1 MTRAPYSGCVDRREA
16 EVRRLLDRY
25 IEEIVETYDLCPWAR
40 AARTGGELAV
50 AILWGT
56 PSSEACA
63 TAAAELLARP
73 SSAGGTRVA
82 MVVAPEL
89 AVTPAE
95 LREIRGEVATRVT
108 IAGVAEFHPDAPLDA
123 TTPARLVP
131 YLRRS
136 PDPMLQLVPHAI
148 LASVRTPQP
157 RYATLDQL
165 KALNDLA
172 AAPKQDIGDRIA
184 ATNHARVA
192 ADGAAIEAKLAE
204 IFADRDASYARVGI
218 SRSR

>member
-1 MTRAPYSGCVDRREA
+1 MTRAPYSSCVDPREA
-16 EVRRLLDRY
+16 EVRRLLGRY

-40 AARTGGELAV
+40 AARTGGELSIAT
-50 AILWGT
+50 LWGT
-56 PSSEACA
+56 PSIATFA
-63 TAAAELLARP
+63 TAATELLARP
-73 SSAGGTRVA
+73 QTRVA

-95 LREIRGEVATRVT
+95 LRELRGEVAKLVP
-108 IAGVAEFHPDAPLDA
+108 IAGVAEFHPDAPLDV

-136 PDPMLQLVPHAI
+136 PDPLLQLVPHAI

-192 ADGAAIEAKLAE
+192 ADGAAIEAKLVE

>member
-1 MTRAPYSGCVDRREA
+1 M
-16 EVRRLLDRY
+16 
-25 IEEIVETYDLCPWAR
+25 ETFDLCPWAR

-56 PSSEACA
+56 PVIDAWV
-63 TAAAELLARP
+63 AAAEAVLARP
-73 SSAGGTRVA
+73 LTRVA

-89 AVTPAE
+89 VATPAE
-95 LREIRGEVATRVT
+95 LREIRSDVARRVA
-108 IAGVAEFHPDAPLDA
+108 IAGVADFHPDAPFDVA
-123 TTPARLVP
+123 TPARLVP

-165 KALNDLA
+165 QALQGLA
-172 AAPKQDIGDRIA
+172 AAPKGDIGDRIA
-184 ATNHARVA
+184 AINHARVA
-192 ADGAAIEAKLAE
+192 EDGETIAAKLAE
-204 IFADRDASYARVGI
+204 IRADRDASYARVGI
-218 SRSR
+218 SRFR

>member
-1 MTRAPYSGCVDRREA
+1 MTRAPYISCVDPREA

-25 IEEIVETYDLCPWAR
+25 IEEIVEAYDLCPWAR

-56 PSSEACA
+56 PSID
-63 TAAAELLARP
+63 TFAAAATELLP
-73 SSAGGTRVA
+73 PAGATHVA

-89 AVTPAE
+89 VVTPSE
-95 LREIRGEVATRVT
+95 LRELRGEVAKLVT
-108 IAGVAEFHPDAPLDA
+108 IAGVAEFHPDATLDA

-192 ADGAAIEAKLAE
+192 VDGAVIEAKLVE

>member
-1 MTRAPYSGCVDRREA
+1 MTRWAYNGCVDARER

-25 IEEIVETYDLCPWAR
+25 IQEIVETFDLCPWAR
-40 AARTGGELAV
+40 AARTGGELSV

-56 PSSEACA
+56 PAIA
-63 TAAAELLARP
+63 AWVAAAEDVLTRAT
-73 SSAGGTRVA
+73 TRVA

-89 AVTPAE
+89 DATPAE
-95 LREIRGEVATRVT
+95 LREIRSDVAKRVS

-123 TTPARLVP
+123 ATPARLVP

-136 PDPMLQLVPHAI
+136 PDPLLQLVPHAI

-165 KALNDLA
+165 QALQGLA
-172 AAPKQDIGDRIA
+172 AAPKVDIGDRIA
-184 ATNHARVA
+184 ASNHARVA
-192 ADGAAIEAKLAE
+192 EDGAAIEAKLAE
-204 IFADRDASYARVGI
+204 IRADRNASYARVGI
-218 SRSR
+218 STFR

>member
-1 MTRAPYSGCVDRREA
+1 MTRAPYSSCVDPREA
-16 EVRRLLDRY
+16 EVRRLLGRY

-50 AILWGT
+50 AILWGMGSIET
-56 PSSEACA
+56 F
-63 TAAAELLARP
+63 AAAAHELLARP
-73 SSAGGTRVA
+73 ETRVA

-89 AVTPAE
+89 AVTPVE
-95 LREIRGEVATRVT
+95 LRELRGEVAKLVT
-108 IAGVAEFHPDAPLDA
+108 IAGVAEFHPDAPLDRA
-123 TTPARLVP
+123 TPARLVP

-136 PDPMLQLVPHAI
+136 PDPMLQLVPHTI

-184 ATNHARVA
+184 QTNHARVA
-192 ADGAAIEAKLAE
+192 ADGAAFEAKLVE

-218 SRSR
+218 SKSR

>member
-1 MTRAPYSGCVDRREA
+1 MTRALYNGCVDRREH

-25 IEEIVETYDLCPWAR
+25 IQEIVESFDLCPWAR

-50 AILWGT
+50 ATLWGT
-56 PSSEACA
+56 PSIDAWVG
-63 TAAAELLARP
+63 AANDLLAQP
-73 SSAGGTRVA
+73 ATRVA

-89 AVTPAE
+89 PATPGE

-123 TTPARLVP
+123 ATPARLVP

-165 KALNDLA
+165 QALKDLA
-172 AAPKQDIGDRIA
+172 AAPKLDIGDRIA

-192 ADGAAIEAKLAE
+192 QDGEMIAAKLAE
-204 IFADRDASYARVGI
+204 IRADRDASYARVGI
-218 SRSR
+218 STSR

>member
-1 MTRAPYSGCVDRREA
+1 VDPREREA
-16 EVRRLLDRY
+16 RRLLDRY
-25 IEEIVETYDLCPWAR
+25 IQEIVETYDLCPWAR

-50 AILWGT
+50 ATLWGS
-56 PSSEACA
+56 PAIDA
-63 TAAAELLARP
+63 WVAAANELLAR
-73 SSAGGTRVA
+73 AETRVA

-89 AVTPAE
+89 AATPAE
-95 LREIRGEVATRVT
+95 LREIRSEVAKRVT
-108 IAGVAEFHPDAPLDA
+108 IAGVADFHPDAPLDA

-157 RYATLDQL
+157 RYATLEQL
-165 KALNDLA
+165 QALQDLLA
-172 AAPKQDIGDRIA
+172 AGPKLDIGDRIA

-192 ADGAAIEAKLAE
+192 TDGTAIAAKLDE
-204 IFADRDASYARVGI
+204 IRADRNASYARVGI
-218 SRSR
+218 STFR

>member
-25 IEEIVETYDLCPWAR
+25 IEEIVLPPA
-40 AARTGGELAV
+40 
-50 AILWGT
+50 
-56 PSSEACA
+56 S
-63 TAAAELLARP
+63 
-73 SSAGGTRVA
+73 GTRVA

-108 IAGVAEFHPDAPLDA
+108 IAGVAEFHPDASLDA

-192 ADGAAIEAKLAE
+192 ADGAAIEAKLVE

>member
-1 MTRAPYSGCVDRREA
+1 MTRAPYSSCVDPREL

-25 IEEIVETYDLCPWAR
+25 IEEIVEAYDLCPWAR

-50 AILWGT
+50 ATLWGT
-56 PSSEACA
+56 PSSEPF
-63 TAAAELLARP
+63 AAAANELLSRP
-73 SSAGGTRVA
+73 ETRVA

-89 AVTPAE
+89 AVTPTE
-95 LREIRGEVATRVT
+95 LRELRGEVAKLVT

-192 ADGAAIEAKLAE
+192 ADGAAIEAKLVE

>member
-1 MTRAPYSGCVDRREA
+1 VDDRER

-25 IEEIVETYDLCPWAR
+25 IQEIVETYDLCPWAR

-50 AILWGT
+50 AILWGS
-56 PSSEACA
+56 PAIDA
-63 TAAAELLARP
+63 WVAAAEELLAR
-73 SSAGGTRVA
+73 STTRVA

-89 AVTPAE
+89 AATPAE
-95 LREIRGEVATRVT
+95 LREIRSEVAKRVT
-108 IAGVAEFHPDAPLDA
+108 IAGVADFHPDAPLDTA
-123 TTPARLVP
+123 TPARLVP

-136 PDPMLQLVPHAI
+136 PDPLLQLVPHAI

-165 KALNDLA
+165 QALQDMLA
-172 AAPKQDIGDRIA
+172 AAPKADIGDRIA

-192 ADGAAIEAKLAE
+192 ADGAAIAAKLAE
-204 IFADRDASYARVGI
+204 IRADRDASYARVGI
-218 SRSR
+218 NTSR